1 MACLLS
7 FMSKMWK
14 INTAKIANTTVLH
27 FEIALAAEL
36 KLHFN
41 YMQNLVRRNKIR
53 ILAELDFCQ
62 LELLLYELAL
72 ILI

>member
-27 FEIALAAEL
+27 FEIAFAAEL

-41 YMQNLVRRNKIR
+41 YMQNLFRRNKIGSLR
-53 ILAELDFCQ
+53 NLTFVS
-62 LELLLYELAL
+62 
-72 ILI
+72 

>member
-41 YMQNLVRRNKIR
+41 YMQNLVRRNKIESLR
-53 ILAELDFCQ
+53 NLTFVN
-62 LELLLYELAL
+62 
-72 ILI
+72 